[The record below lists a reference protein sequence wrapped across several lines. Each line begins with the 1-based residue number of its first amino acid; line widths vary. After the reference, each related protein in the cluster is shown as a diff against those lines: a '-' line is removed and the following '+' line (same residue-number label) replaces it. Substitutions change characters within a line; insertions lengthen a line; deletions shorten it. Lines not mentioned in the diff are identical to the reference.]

1 MLSIFLRLPSPIT
14 APKCPMFFNKCLVL
28 QHLHVDQSDDVEK
41 HVEEV
46 KMPVSDTAVSM
57 AATWGRKKAVSDA
70 AVSMTATYYSSPA

>member
-1 MLSIFLRLPSPIT
+1 MML
-14 APKCPMFFNKCLVL
+14 K
-28 QHLHVDQSDDVEK
+28 K

-46 KMPVSDTAVSM
+46 KMSVSDTAVSM